1 MKPGAEWPFE
11 FHGDASQ
18 PPLVMLHGFLGCGA
32 DWRPIASQ
40 LAREHHVL
48 CPDLPGHGGNPL
60 DAPVPFEELVAGLD
74 AFLARHA
81 ASGCDLLGYSMG
93 GRLALAHAVAHPGVA
108 RRLVLE
114 SASPGIDDPSVRES
128 RCVHDDALAAQLASL
143 DSPADLAGWLREWYA
158 EPLWTSLNAHP
169 QLLESVI
176 AARSAASP
184 LALANALRSFSTG
197 RQPSLWGE
205 LASLRPPTLLLA
217 GELDH
222 KYTEITERM
231 VDGNPGIARM
241 VVSGCGHNVHL
252 EAPETYTTVLKHFL
266 AG

>member
-1 MKPGAEWPFE
+1 MKPGAEWPCE
-11 FHGDASQ
+11 FHGDTAR
-18 PPLVMLHGFLGCGA
+18 PPLVMLHGFLGSGA

-40 LAREHHVL
+40 LACEHYVL

-74 AFLARHA
+74 ASLKRHG

-93 GRLALAHAVAHPGVA
+93 GRLALALAIAHPGVA

-114 SASPGIDDPSVRES
+114 SASPGIDDPAVRES
-128 RCVHDDALAAQLASL
+128 RRVHDDALAAQLDPL
-143 DSPADLAGWLREWYA
+143 DTPDALAGWLQEWYA
-158 EPLWTSLNAHP
+158 EPLWSSLNARP
-169 QLLESVI
+169 ELLERVI
-176 AARSAASP
+176 AARSSAAP
-184 LALANALRSFSTG
+184 HALANALRSFSTG
-197 RQPSLWGE
+197 KQPSLWGA
-205 LASLRPPTLLLA
+205 LSSLRPPTLLLV

-222 KYTEITERM
+222 KYTEIAERM